1 MNQTVKTNLIYMV
14 KFLQIIEKKAEM
26 KKLSYLFAA
35 IVMIA
40 ALGSCEQD
48 ESEILLKK
56 GGAGS
61 ETTILPSS
69 SGVAPVIIS
78 GSNNG
83 GNVTCAE
90 VAAAF
95 DLPEGSL
102 RCGEKI
108 DFANG
113 MFAGEFPDGL
123 KVDVAD
129 GKYVSFSMGA
139 PLMIDGR
146 QYIVGAVIVKGGNKA
161 NVYFYPEG
169 TMSDSGLAS
178 PANNSGKP
186 AGLSNLTFCLVE
198 QFPELVIGVKTYLA
212 KPLQGEVVTYI
223 RKSAWAVSDG
233 LGVVGNSLFMGYN
246 FYNFNGENEWDLMR
260 ATLSGVVGKIGT
272 ISADDFWEEGV
283 HYLEVVIDLDTEEFV
298 FDETYLY
305 VGSLKG
311 YQGRY
316 YTSFPFKAL
325 DVMTGQRI
333 FKIPFGNITM

>member
-1 MNQTVKTNLIYMV
+1 MV
-14 KFLQIIEKKAEM
+14 KFLQIIGIKAEM
-26 KKLSYLFAA
+26 KELSYLFAA
-35 IVMIA
+35 IIMIA

-56 GGAGS
+56 AGATS
-61 ETTILPSS
+61 QTTISTS
-69 SGVAPVIIS
+69 TAGIAPVIIA
-78 GSNNG
+78 GDNNG
-83 GNVTCAE
+83 GNVTCAD
-90 VAAAF
+90 VAETF

-108 DFANG
+108 DFVNG

-123 KVDVAD
+123 DVVVTE
-129 GKYVSFSMGA
+129 GKYVSFSMEA
-139 PLMIDGR
+139 PLMIDGKH
-146 QYIVGAVIVKGGNKA
+146 YLVAAVIVKGGNKA
-161 NVYFYPEG
+161 NVYYYPEG
-169 TMSDSGLAS
+169 IMSDSGLAS

-198 QFPELVIGVKTYLA
+198 QLPELVIGLKTYLA
-212 KPLQGEVVTYI
+212 KPVQGEVVTYI

-246 FYNFNGENEWDLMR
+246 FYNYNDENEWDLMR
-260 ATLSGVVGKIGT
+260 STLSGVVGKIGS

-283 HYLEVVIDLDTEEFV
+283 HYLEVIIDLDTEELV
-298 FDETYLY
+298 FDESYLY

-325 DVMTGQRI
+325 DVMAGQRI
-333 FKIPFGNITM
+333 FRIPFSSITL

>member
-1 MNQTVKTNLIYMV
+1 MNHKGNTKLIYMV
-14 KFLQIIEKKAEM
+14 KFLQIIEIKAEM

-35 IVMIA
+35 IIMIA

-48 ESEILLKK
+48 ESEILLKQ
-56 GGAGS
+56 GSAGS

-69 SGVAPVIIS
+69 AGVAPVIFA

-108 DFANG
+108 DFVNG

-123 KVDVAD
+123 DVDVAE
-129 GKYVSFSMGA
+129 GKFVSFSMEA
-139 PLMIDGR
+139 PLMIDGK
-146 QYIVGAVIVKGGNKA
+146 QYLSAAVIVKGGNKA

-169 TMSDSGLAS
+169 IMSDSGLAS
-178 PANNSGKP
+178 PANNSGRP

-198 QFPELVIGVKTYLA
+198 QLPELVIGVKTYLA
-212 KPLQGEVVTYI
+212 KPVNGEVVTYI

-246 FYNFNGENEWDLMR
+246 FYNYNEENEWDLMR
-260 ATLSGVVGKIGT
+260 STLSGVVGKIGSIT
-272 ISADDFWEEGV
+272 ADDYWEEGV
-283 HYLEVVIDLDTEEFV
+283 RYLEVIIDLDTEELV

-305 VGSLKG
+305 VGSLTG

-333 FKIPFGNITM
+333 FKIPFGSITL